1 MRNAAP
7 RFVGTFLI
15 GSVSFVA
22 MAVAVAW
29 VSNAFVPTPADA
41 ARVDPEL
48 RLVTSSMAPVDAATA
63 PFNAAPLPFD
73 TKMTDVPAAEPV
85 RTVLDVR
92 NFHASGELAQ
102 AEGWLFDPAIM
113 PVRPAVL
120 AALPPHPPVSEP
132 TVEVASVVPL
142 PVANPLFAGRVMSGN
157 EPDDE
162 LTLAPLPP
170 KKPGIPTQAAQ
181 AEVAMLPPPME
192 EDMAPATAEPPAA
205 TVPQAKDELRYPTA
219 EDKFAIYDIR
229 AKKLYLPNGK
239 KLEAHSGYGDKFD
252 DVRYVHVKMYGP
264 TPPNRYKLK
273 MREALFHG
281 TEAVR
286 MTPVGDGKMYG
297 RNGILLHPYLLGP
310 RGDSNG
316 CVSVADYDAFLA
328 SFKRGEVEEVIV
340 VESMPK
346 TADPANPLISWL
358 TGKRS

>member
-1 MRNAAP
+1 MRL
-7 RFVGTFLI
+7 VGTFLI
-15 GSVSFVA
+15 GSASFVA
-22 MAVAVAW
+22 MAVAAAW

-48 RLVTSSMAPVDAATA
+48 RLTTAAMAPFDAAPR
-63 PFNAAPLPFD
+63 PFDTTPPPFD
-73 TKMTDVPAAEPV
+73 TKVTDVPAPEPV
-85 RTVLDVR
+85 RTVMDVR
-92 NFHASGELAQ
+92 NFHAAGELPPPQ
-102 AEGWLFDPAIM
+102 NWLFDPAVM
-113 PVRPAVL
+113 PVRPAVV
-120 AALPPHPPVSEP
+120 AAVPVPSPTTTP

-142 PVANPLFAGRVMSGN
+142 PMANPLFAGRVMPGD
-157 EPDDE
+157 EPEDT

-170 KKPGIPTQAAQ
+170 RKPGIPAPAAP

-192 EDMAPATAEPPAA
+192 EDMAPEAVEPPPAV
-205 TVPQAKDELRYPTA
+205 TQPEAKDELRYPTA
-219 EDKFAIYDIR
+219 EDRFAIYDIR
-229 AKKLYLPNGK
+229 AKKLYLPSGK

-252 DVRYVHVKMYGP
+252 DVRYVHVKMLGP
-264 TPPNRYKLK
+264 TPPNRYKLR

-297 RNGILLHPYLLGP
+297 RNGFLLHPYLLGP

-316 CVSVADYDAFLA
+316 CISLADYDAFLA

-340 VESMPK
+340 VEAMPK
-346 TADPANPLISWL
+346 ATEPTSPLLSWL